1 MLVVN
6 EKPFDQKQIAKCSK
20 DVLKGNVFKF
30 AYVHIEI
37 SFITSFMKWHY
48 YGVTMALLYFVQ
60 ERPDCHILDEMKIYN
75 LENSRTTARGTEKL
89 LNVIKV
95 NEILLYTSTIRC
107 HLKHDLRMT
116 AALQLIEYK
125 QRKSLHGF
133 LRKWK
138 NSELR

>member
-48 YGVTMALLYFVQ
+48 YGVTMALLCFVQ
-60 ERPDCHILDEMKIYN
+60 EIPDCHILDEMKIYN
-75 LENSRTTARGTEKL
+75 LKNSRATARGIEKL

-107 HLKHDLRMT
+107 HLKHGLRMT

-125 QRKSLHGF
+125 
-133 LRKWK
+133 
-138 NSELR
+138 